1 MDIVDPSD
9 TDDSTDDEYQGSVS
23 AMAEE
28 MDVMAVHEV
37 ERSVTQRGVEIRARA
52 YLENDEE
59 ESVLWRVGSSVGDR
73 GLVDARRAELIL
85 PQGRKVSF
93 DGEVTNRIPIPPYF
107 LDALIE
113 DFEELHED
121 VDGDSD

>member
-1 MDIVDPSD
+1 MDIADPSD
-9 TDDSTDDEYQGSVS
+9 TDDSTDEEYQGSVA

-28 MDVMAVHEV
+28 MDVQAVHEV
-37 ERSVTQRGVEIRARA
+37 ERSVSQHGVEIRARA
-52 YLENDEE
+52 YLEDDGE
-59 ESVLWRVGSSVGDR
+59 ESVIWRVGSSVGDR
-73 GLVDARRAELIL
+73 GLVDARRSELIL

-93 DGEVTNRIPIPPYF
+93 DGDVTNRIPIPPYF

-121 VDGDSD
+121 VEDDGN